1 MAFISPKGDPTR
13 KLFLPLPESR
23 GEQIPSVFERAHQIM
38 AEHEPSLTR
47 KQRIFY
53 TPGNPFCFLQF
64 STPENCTKV
73 FNLIAGSFRVQ
84 RPRDYVEPKIEA
96 PKIEIPKI
104 TENSFPPIG
113 GSIGGEILLAG
124 GSAAPYSV
132 RLLGT
137 AWGVSKKLV
146 KDLHDAKNA
155 EEANIAAWEAYDRA
169 CAIAAEEEKRRREA
183 IEWAAGAPARK
194 EAARLAAIEEEAER
208 VRLEI
213 VRAERAAKARAKEER
228 RLAAISAEAVA
239 AASHA
244 AAEAAAAAEKA
255 EKEMFIVNAKNY
267 LWYKSLPIEQRTEIR
282 QTRFSDVASW
292 VTGFN
297 YVQQNGIQV

>member
-13 KLFLPLPESR
+13 KLFLPLPE
-23 GEQIPSVFERAHQIM
+23 GEQILYVFERAHQIM

-104 TENSFPPIG
+104 TENSFPSIG

-124 GSAAPYSV
+124 GSAAPSSV

-137 AWGVSKKLV
+137 VWGSKKLV
-146 KDLHDAKNA
+146 KDLHEAKNA

-169 CAIAAEEEKRRREA
+169 CALAAEEEKKRQKA

-208 VRLEI
+208 ARLEI
-213 VRAERAAKARAKEER
+213 VRAEKTAKARAKEER
-228 RLAAISAEAVA
+228 RLVATSAEAT
-239 AASHA
+239 
-244 AAEAAAAAEKA
+244 AAAEKA
-255 EKEMFIVNAKNY
+255 EKEMYIVNAKNY
-267 LWYKSLPIEQRTEIR
+267 LWYKSLTNEERAAIR
-282 QTRFSDVASW
+282 QSHFSE
-292 VTGFN
+292 VTLWAIGFN
-297 YVQQNGIQV
+297 YVRQNGIQI

>member
-13 KLFLPLPESR
+13 KLFLPLPER
-23 GEQIPSVFERAHQIM
+23 EQNLSVFERAHQIM

-113 GSIGGEILLAG
+113 GSVGGEILLAG
-124 GSAAPYSV
+124 GSAEPSSV

-137 AWGVSKKLV
+137 AWGSKKLV
-146 KDLHDAKNA
+146 QDLHEAKNA

-239 AASHA
+239 AA
-244 AAEAAAAAEKA
+244 AAEKA

-282 QTRFSDVASW
+282 RTRFSDVASW